1 MGSVEAL
8 VLALVEPETRE
19 NALLD
24 LSKKRDLF
32 TDLAPILW
40 HSFGVIPALL
50 QEIVSIYPLLSP
62 PSLTAHASNRV
73 CNALALLQ
81 CVASHPDTRAQFLN
95 GASSHAAGGGLSADV
110 ARAAVAQPAHTSSS
124 GFRARVSLLWLP

>member
-1 MGSVEAL
+1 MAALGGGPPAGSVEAL
-8 VLALVEPETRE
+8 VLALVDPETRE

-24 LSKKRDLF
+24 LSKKRDMF

-40 HSFGVIPALL
+40 YSFGVVPALL

-95 GASSHAAGGGLSADV
+95 GA
-110 ARAAVAQPAHTSSS
+110 
-124 GFRARVSLLWLP
+124 FRRVSGVRASGAWGWRGAHLPQWSFSFSL